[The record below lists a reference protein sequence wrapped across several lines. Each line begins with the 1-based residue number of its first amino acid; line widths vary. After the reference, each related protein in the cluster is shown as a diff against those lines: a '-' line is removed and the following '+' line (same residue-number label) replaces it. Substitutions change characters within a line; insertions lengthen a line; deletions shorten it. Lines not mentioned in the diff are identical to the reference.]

1 MSSSSDYRADP
12 AWQAL
17 YGPVDRSF
25 VDDTKLP
32 LNDGINKS
40 LDVVAPIDPSTSLR
54 PSLLDQLNSSALSA
68 AERSDLV
75 KTLVQLPVSQRYAV
89 SDKMLASMLPSR
101 YNITQADYQGVR
113 DFYASQIF
121 TDPAFKDAVVEET
134 AKK

>member
-1 MSSSSDYRADP
+1 MNGPNDYLSDP
-12 AWQAL
+12 AWQAC
-17 YGPVDRSF
+17 YSPVDRSF
-25 VDDTKLP
+25 DDDSKLP
-32 LNDGINKS
+32 LNDVINKA
-40 LDVVAPIDPSTSLR
+40 LDVVAPVDPSCSTR
-54 PSLLDQLNSSALSA
+54 PSLLDQLTSSALSA

-121 TDPAFKDAVVEET
+121 TDPAFKDSVVEET

>member
-1 MSSSSDYRADP
+1 MISSSDYLSDP

-17 YGPVDRSF
+17 YGPVDRF
-25 VDDTKLP
+25 FDDDNKPP
-32 LNDGINKS
+32 LNESINKT
-40 LDVVAPIDPSTSLR
+40 LGVVAPVDPSNSLR

-75 KTLVQLPVSQRYAV
+75 KTLVKLPVSQRYAV

-121 TDPAFKDAVVEET
+121 SDPAFKDAVVDQVT
-134 AKK
+134 KP